1 MSWPSRF
8 NAAKLGYAWGLAT
21 LLSLAPFVAPPVFA
35 QSATNISLPASAL
48 EDALI
53 GLARQTGAS
62 IGLPGRMPRMRVKGV
77 RGHLTITQVLDQ
89 LLSGTGYQAVP
100 VGPNAWRLVLV
111 PHPPKALPKPKPRLV
126 PRPLPQLGP
135 APPPK
140 GAPVELPPAEIIIT
154 AAKRSDPLETTPIDF
169 AIVDH
174 LALKRFSAMPTSA
187 TVASLDTGLTLS
199 NLGPGLNRAF
209 LRGISDSPFNGQT
222 QSTVATL
229 LDDARVTFNAPDP
242 DLRLVDVD
250 RVELLKG
257 PQGPLYGTGA
267 IGGVYRIVTAK
278 PQLAHFGASALG
290 GVETLAH
297 GGRGVSGS
305 GMINIPLSQ
314 DRLAL
319 RAVAYGALEPGW
331 IDNARPKGANSN
343 RAQLRGGRLAL
354 RWRPNADWTVDL
366 AGAVQLLHVDDSQY
380 VTDVST
386 LKRSGIE
393 REPHDNDF
401 ANARLS
407 ITGKMGSVDL
417 FSTTSWTTH
426 EVDSIVDASP
436 AAALFGLNAPIQF
449 EDDRLYRV
457 FNQELRA
464 SGRNGRLQWMVGGS
478 LLSAMTRVDAKL
490 KSKAAAI
497 TSLGTLN
504 QEAQEFALFGNL
516 GFDLTDIWT
525 VDAGVRLFSARINDE
540 KLESAAASSLKS
552 TKKGL
557 SPSLAISAK
566 PNGTSY
572 YYARI
577 ASAFR
582 PAGLSPFTPVPAEQF
597 GSDELTTLEM
607 GGRWHGPDRRF
618 TAQAVIHGS
627 QWHHIQSDYLLP
639 NGLIGTR
646 NSGTGLIYGVDVSA
660 TWHLDEVW
668 TLSGGIAV
676 QHASLEK
683 AAPGLAL
690 PADRQLPIV
699 PSTRANLDVTRSLSL
714 GEWKASVTA
723 HGAFI
728 GPARLSLDP
737 GLERPVRRYATLD
750 LAASARRG
758 PWSLGLILRNLL
770 DSDADTNPYGNPF
783 SIRTSPQHVPLRPLS
798 ISFTVGWA
806 LP

>member
-1 MSWPSRF
+1 VLAS
-8 NAAKLGYAWGLAT
+8 AWGLAA
-21 LLSLAPFVAPPVFA
+21 LASHSPLFASLALA
-35 QSATNISLPASAL
+35 QSGISITLPAGNL
-48 EDALI
+48 EDALVS
-53 GLARQTGAS
+53 LARQTGAS
-62 IGLPGRMPRMRVKGV
+62 IGLPGKMPRLRVKAV
-77 RGHLTITQVLDQ
+77 SGHLSVAQALDH
-89 LLSGTGYQAVP
+89 LLKGSGYQAIA
-100 VGPNAWRLVLV
+100 VGPNAWRLVAV
-111 PHPPKALPKPKPRLV
+111 SVPPK
-126 PRPLPQLGP
+126 PRPLPAPRP
-135 APPPK
+135 APTPATPPQ
-140 GAPVELPPAEIIIT
+140 PVGDERPPPEIVVT
-154 AAKRSDPLETTPIDF
+154 AAKRTDALETTPIDF

-174 LALKRFSAMPTSA
+174 LALTRLSTMPTSA

-242 DLRLVDVD
+242 DLRLIDVD

-278 PQLAHFGASALG
+278 PQLDHFGASASG

-343 RAQLRGGRLAL
+343 SAQLRGGRLAL
-354 RWRPNADWTVDL
+354 RWRPDADWMVDL

-407 ITGKMGSVDL
+407 ITGRMGSVDL

-426 EVDSIVDASP
+426 EVDSILDASP

-464 SGRNGRLQWMVGGS
+464 SGRTKRLRWMVGGS

-490 KSKAAAI
+490 KSS
-497 TSLGTLN
+497 TSMTTPVGTLN
-504 QEAQEFALFGNL
+504 QGAREFALFGDL
-516 GFDLTDIWT
+516 GLDLSKIWT
-525 VDAGVRLFSARINDE
+525 VDAGARLFLARINDE
-540 KLESAAASSLKS
+540 KLEGAAASALQS
-552 TKKGL
+552 TKKGI
-557 SPSLAISAK
+557 SPSLAISVK
-566 PNGTSY
+566 PNRTSY
-572 YYARI
+572 YYARL
-577 ASAFR
+577 ATAFR
-582 PAGLSPFTPVPAEQF
+582 PAGLSPFTPSQTEQF
-597 GSDELTTLEM
+597 GSDELTSGEL
-607 GGRWHGPDRRF
+607 GGRWHSPDRRF
-618 TAQAVIHGS
+618 KAQAVLHAS
-627 QWHHIQSDYLLP
+627 QWQHIQSDYLLP
-639 NGLIGTR
+639 NGLIGTG
-646 NSGTGLIYGVDVSA
+646 NSGTGFIYGLETSA
-660 TWHLDEVW
+660 SWRLGVAW
-668 TLSGGIAV
+668 TVGGGIAW
-676 QHASLEK
+676 QHSRLEN

-699 PSTRANLDVTRSLSL
+699 PTYRANIDVTRNMAIGSWDTSI
-714 GEWKASVTA
+714 TA
-723 HGAFI
+723 HGALN
-728 GPARLSLDP
+728 GPSRLSLDP
-737 GLERPVRRYATLD
+737 DLDRPVARHFTLD
-750 LAASARRG
+750 IATSARRG
-758 PWSLGLILRNLL
+758 PWTLGLTMRNLL
-770 DSDADTNPYGNPF
+770 NSDADTYPYGNPF
-783 SIRTSPQHVPLRPLS
+783 SIRTSRQRVPLRPRSVL
-798 ISFTVGWA
+798 FTVGWA
-806 LP
+806 TP